1 MIASL
6 LLLAVVQQATVETP
20 AVRSDGTQSW
30 SVLAEPC
37 SAVRREGEE
46 IVVCGRAGSAYRLPL
61 PGERPPPNRPLPSNP
76 DATGAGA
83 MAATAAPCGTL
94 SQGCTTG
101 VDLFGGATFLV
112 RAVGKLVDPD
122 SCCEE
127 PGEATDPGK
136 LIGDVGRLAGIGPKP
151 EKVRGERVPIPLD

>member
-1 MIASL
+1 MILSL
-6 LLLAVVQQATVETP
+6 VLALAVQDATVTAPEQT
-20 AVRSDGTQSW
+20 ADGTQRW

-37 SAVRREGEE
+37 ATEPSEDED

-83 MAATAAPCGTL
+83 LAATRAPCGTL

-127 PGEATDPGK
+127 PGEATNPVK
-136 LIGDVGRLAGIGPKP
+136 LLSDVGTLVGIGKKR
-151 EKVRGERVPIPLD
+151 EKVEGERVPIPLD